1 MIYIA
6 SDHGGLELKK
16 EIILFLQ
23 QTHSLV
29 RDMGP
34 TALSKEDDYPDYA
47 KPLCERVQQEM
58 DARGIL
64 ICRNGVGM
72 EILANKFKGIRAT
85 VSWSPDH
92 AKSSRNDDDTN
103 VLAIPADYVSRQLAF
118 DIVKTWLSTPFSKE
132 DRFVRRLTKV
142 SEVEK

>member
-6 SDHGGLELKK
+6 ADHGGLELKK

-23 QTHSLV
+23 QNKSLI

-34 TALSKEDDYPDYA
+34 TSLINDDDYPDHA
-47 KPLCERVQQEM
+47 KPLCQQIQKEM

-72 EILANKFKGIRAT
+72 SMYANKFKGIRAGI
-85 VSWSPDH
+85 SWTPEH

-103 VLAIPADYVSRQLAF
+103 VLVIPADYVSRQTAF
-118 DIVKTWLSTPFSKE
+118 DIVKTWLSTPFAKE
-132 DRFVRRLTKV
+132 ERFIRRLTKV
-142 SEVEK
+142 SEIE